1 MVSLS
6 YLVRASYKLIIGKN
20 KYLKRLF
27 KYNKIYCQLKYNK
40 KIRLFKTVTSK
51 NKIIKAKKVV
61 LYFDIWKLKKDKI
74 LISLEHLI

>member
-6 YLVRASYKLIIGKN
+6 YLVKASYKQIIGKN
-20 KYLKRLF
+20 KYFKRLF